1 VSYFEIKTN
10 MSTYQEKLFKAKA
23 DTLLLT
29 LIAIT
34 GFNISMFYFF
44 DVSTILNIK
53 SSLFYQ
59 ILVFNTIAIYILFQL
74 FRKCNLIN
82 LIYRYQNAILANLL
96 VFLSFQIWKKIYI
109 GNSVNNFIL
118 IICIISTLLTFL
130 QIKSILSTKK

>member
-1 VSYFEIKTN
+1 

-109 GNSVNNFIL
+109 GKSVNNFIL

>member
-1 VSYFEIKTN
+1 MSYFEIKTN

>member
-1 VSYFEIKTN
+1 

-34 GFNISMFYFF
+34 GFNIS
-44 DVSTILNIK
+44 
-53 SSLFYQ
+53 LFYQ
-59 ILVFNTIAIYILFQL
+59 ILVYNTIAIYILFQL

-96 VFLSFQIWKKIYI
+96 IFLSFQIWKKIYI
-109 GNSVNNFIL
+109 GKSLNNFIL
-118 IICIISTLLTFL
+118 IICIITTLLTFH

>member
-1 VSYFEIKTN
+1 MSYFEIKTN

-29 LIAIT
+29 LIAIA

-74 FRKCNLIN
+74 FRKCNVIN
-82 LIYRYQNAILANLL
+82 LIYRYQNVILANLL

>member
-1 VSYFEIKTN
+1 MSYFEIKTYMN
-10 MSTYQEKLFKAKA
+10 TYQEKLFKAKA

>member
-1 VSYFEIKTN
+1 MSYFEIKTN

-29 LIAIT
+29 LIAIA

-82 LIYRYQNAILANLL
+82 LIYRYQNVILANLL

>member
-1 VSYFEIKTN
+1 

-29 LIAIT
+29 LIAIA

>member
-1 VSYFEIKTN
+1 

-29 LIAIT
+29 LIAIA
-34 GFNISMFYFF
+34 GFNISIFYFF

-96 VFLSFQIWKKIYI
+96 IFLSFQIWKKIYI

>member
-1 VSYFEIKTN
+1 

-29 LIAIT
+29 LIAIA

-59 ILVFNTIAIYILFQL
+59 ILVFNTIAIYILF
-74 FRKCNLIN
+74 
-82 LIYRYQNAILANLL
+82 
-96 VFLSFQIWKKIYI
+96 
-109 GNSVNNFIL
+109 SVI
-118 IICIISTLLTFL
+118 
-130 QIKSILSTKK
+130 QKM

>member
-1 VSYFEIKTN
+1 